1 VSNRDVAYALL
12 VIVAILV
19 AAASLYLWATSRPPG
34 DDSPEAGFARDMM
47 VHHAQAV
54 QMAQIIEGKTEDTEI
69 RSLAADIALTQQAQI
84 GQMQGWLDVWG
95 LSPTGTEEP
104 MAWMGHPTD
113 GRMPGMASPEE
124 IEQDSDPSRLANDP
138 LDQVPR
144 YPFSSRGA
152 ALALVASARHGHQPK
167 AATPAS
173 ATSWSSSTVPPL
185 TPIAPITSPSRING
199 MPPAKM
205 TIRPPFVVLI
215 PKRGWPGWA
224 ISPISLVVRPLP
236 AEVKALSMA
245 MSMLATQA
253 PSIRWKAT
261 RFLPASVT
269 AMFIGRPISRAFCS
283 AAETIPLAASSV
295 ITALLPP
302 RPWTRHHLLPAN
314 HTDTS

>member
-124 IEQDSDPSRLANDP
+124 IEHLGELPPDEADELFLHLMVPHHEAAIPMARAAIERSDEPVVDNFAEK
-138 LDQVPR
+138 V
-144 YPFSSRGA
+144 
-152 ALALVASARHGHQPK
+152 VASQRAEIENMRQMLEDKG
-167 AATPAS
+167 A
-173 ATSWSSSTVPPL
+173 
-185 TPIAPITSPSRING
+185 
-199 MPPAKM
+199 PPAKSG
-205 TIRPPFVVLI
+205 P
-215 PKRGWPGWA
+215 
-224 ISPISLVVRPLP
+224 
-236 AEVKALSMA
+236 SMDG
-245 MSMLATQA
+245 MDMGGDS
-253 PSIRWKAT
+253 
-261 RFLPASVT
+261 
-269 AMFIGRPISRAFCS
+269 GG
-283 AAETIPLAASSV
+283 
-295 ITALLPP
+295 
-302 RPWTRHHLLPAN
+302 
-314 HTDTS
+314 